1 MNLSRAFFAGNRTI
15 PGVAHGFLLAAF
27 ALAGC
32 SGGGGPTAIEIP
44 IARIQV
50 TQPCTAVIEG
60 ETCRIGV
67 RAFTADDQQIG
78 NPVLRYLSTNES
90 VAPVSDA
97 GVVSGRSVGQATI
110 VISNSTS
117 TVFAQFQANVFP
129 RGSPK

>member
-1 MNLSRAFFAGNRTI
+1 MKLSRAFFAGNRTLR
-15 PGVAHGFLLAAF
+15 GVARVLPLAAL
-27 ALAGC
+27 ALGGC
-32 SGGGGPTAIEIP
+32 SGGGGPTSIEIP
-44 IARIQV
+44 IARIQI

-78 NPVLRYLSTNES
+78 SPVLRYLSTNES

-97 GVVSGRSVGQATI
+97 GVVSGRSVGEATI

-117 TVFAQFQANVFP
+117 TVFAQFRANVFP
-129 RGSPK
+129 QNPK